1 MSLQSLSYT
10 KKLVTPDRMRDAV
23 DTILSMQNPN
33 GGFASYELQRAGP
46 YMEILNAAEVFGN
59 IMIDYLYPE

>member
-1 MSLQSLSYT
+1 
-10 KKLVTPDRMRDAV
+10 MRDSV

-33 GGFASYELQRAGP
+33 GGFASYELQRGTEM
-46 YMEILNAAEVFGN
+46 MELLNAAEVFGS